1 MVPALTAR
9 TRGEPP
15 GMRWIV
21 RATSSASSL
30 RRSRTRLPRRWR
42 GIASHTHRIP
52 ATPTAL
58 RSLRLPALNEVVAGW
73 LRWQAAACAQMGS
86 PLYGS
91 LLESAAADQT
101 GATAEALAGL
111 ETETRSA
118 AVGLRLMAAVHRL
131 VLEGRLPAPQPHY
144 PSVGGDGVSSAAC
157 PALRAALV
165 AQRKN

>member
-30 RRSRTRLPRRWR
+30 RRSRTRWPKRWR
-42 GIASHTHRIP
+42 GIASRTHRIP

-111 ETETRSA
+111 ETETPSA
-118 AVGLRLMAAVHRL
+118 PLGLRLMAAEHRL
-131 VLEGRLPAPQPHY
+131 VAQGPLPAADADSR
-144 PSVGGDGVSSAAC
+144 SVGGDGTA
-157 PALRAALV
+157 P
-165 AQRKN
+165 